1 MRVTRD
7 VIYDLLPGYFAQDVS
22 GDTRSLVDAFLQQ
35 DPEFARMMERFR
47 VVFRERPTG
56 DPAPNAAARDKEV
69 FERART
75 FLQKRSELRGYV
87 VAFTLAT
94 PFVFLVPL
102 LFGRPMRV
110 GLWAI
115 AAAFAATSVV
125 AGVAVRV
132 KRPGERGLL
141 SGCGILR
148 AAIDA
153 CLSYRKSK
161 RSAASYDRTWR
172 GRASSAC

>member
-22 GDTRSLVDAFLQQ
+22 GDTRSLVDAFLQE

-56 DPAPNAAARDKEV
+56 DPAPSAAARDKEA

-87 VAFTLAT
+87 VAFALAT
-94 PFVFLVPL
+94 LFVFLVPL
-102 LFGRPMRV
+102 LFGRPMRL

-115 AAAFAATSVV
+115 AAAFAATSVIS
-125 AGVAVRV
+125 GVQLYLLNDRA
-132 KRPGERGLL
+132 RG
-141 SGCGILR
+141 
-148 AAIDA
+148 
-153 CLSYRKSK
+153 
-161 RSAASYDRTWR
+161 AS
-172 GRASSAC
+172 